1 MLSLKKVC
9 SLGLAAALVATGLMT
24 TAANAADGDTTA
36 TSDSTT
42 GTTDTDTQKTS
53 TATFEVNSDGA
64 LTLNQVPSFNFKT
77 IDASDLLTGKTEDQ
91 TDTDASNQVKVTDTT
106 GHGAGYW
113 ALNAKMSP
121 FTYDTH

>member
-36 TSDSTT
+36 TS
-42 GTTDTDTQKTS
+42 GTDNDTQKTS

-64 LTLNQVPSFNFKT
+64 LTLNQVPSFNFNQ
-77 IDASDLLTGKTEDQ
+77 IDASDLLTGKTVDQ

-106 GHGAGYW
+106 GHGAG
-113 ALNAKMSP
+113 
-121 FTYDTH
+121 